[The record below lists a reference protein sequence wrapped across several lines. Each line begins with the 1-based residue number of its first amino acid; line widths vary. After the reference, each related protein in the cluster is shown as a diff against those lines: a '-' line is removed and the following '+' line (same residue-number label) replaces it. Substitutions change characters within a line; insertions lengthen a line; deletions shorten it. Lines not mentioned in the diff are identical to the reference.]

1 MKESMKLS
9 RKMQLQVDSK
19 IRHAL
24 ATSQPLMIPR
34 IVTTET
40 QPRPAPDQADGNGT
54 GHSQ

>member
-24 ATSQPLMIPR
+24 ATSQHLMIPR
-34 IVTTET
+34 IAATQT
-40 QPRPAPDQADGNGT
+40 QPRPEMDKADGNDA
-54 GHSQ
+54 GHSK